1 MSKPKEQPKEKS
13 RFRVFDYSLR
23 TSTRLPLPRS

>member
-1 MSKPKEQPKEKS
+1 MSKPKEELKKS
-13 RFRVFDYSLR
+13 RSWFFDYSLR